1 MHHII
6 KGALQFQ
13 QEAFNK
19 HAELFS
25 KLANSQAPEA
35 LFITCSDSRID
46 PNLITDANPGEL
58 FICRNAGNIVP
69 PHARH
74 AGGITAS
81 IEYAVQALG
90 IKHIIVCGH
99 SDCGAMRAAM
109 DMGSLK
115 EFPHVCNWLANSE
128 AAIAVVKNKHAD
140 ESPEEKLDRLIER
153 NVILQIQH
161 LATHPYIASRLATD
175 EIELHGWVYNIG
187 SGGINCWNAG
197 QQAFIPIAEH
207 YPAD

>member
-6 KGALQFQ
+6 KGALKFQ
-13 QEAFNK
+13 QEAFHK

-25 KLANSQAPEA
+25 KLANSQSPEA
-35 LFITCSDSRID
+35 LFITCSDSRVD

-90 IKHIIVCGH
+90 VKHIVVCGH

-128 AAIAVVKNKHAD
+128 AAIAVTKHKHAD
-140 ESPEEKLDRLIER
+140 ESPEGKLDRLIER

-187 SGGINCWNAG
+187 SGEICCWDAG

-207 YPAD
+207 YPSD